1 MRVLIVDNDRLIAEQ
16 LKDALQQLGYEVHFA
31 ADGLEGLERNRQLRP
46 DVVLLDLL
54 LPKLDGYRFCKYI
67 REDPEFS
74 SLPVIVLSA
83 VPPEELTRAIQAGAT
98 ATLEKQ
104 PMAQMLPKLA
114 DAIERVLRKEAVPA
128 EHKLE
133 PGTPRLETL
142 RELLKERSHFLE
154 ILQVL
159 PQGIMELDSDHR
171 ITSVNYAACKLL
183 SMTESGIIGKKI
195 TDLFLSE
202 GQERL
207 RTTLQRL
214 SSGEAQTVQEP
225 FLVENHSI
233 KISLSPLLSSGSF
246 NGAVVSL
253 LDATAEV
260 LRTEE
265 LNRQNRQLQQMKQ
278 ELERR
283 LTAMQTIHRLSSEIE
298 YPYGSS
304 EILEAILRFLH
315 ELINLQVA
323 SAMIKVGDV
332 TTLHVFLKEDV
343 GEENLNSIK
352 TQMIEKSNPVPESR
366 PDPAKILYHFSG
378 VAASTDATLGPI
390 RSSLFLPLK
399 MEEKPAAIIGCFSRQ
414 PNAFSYF
421 DEQLLSIFVNMTFH
435 AVANMKN
442 LVDAERIKM
451 QAMVESMVDGVL
463 MADQND
469 EIVIMNQAAK
479 KILRVSRRED
489 SITKK
494 YFQETLG
501 FYPFRLTKGLVHK
514 NALQATIKEEIKVFD
529 KTLHSIVAPVYDV
542 EGQHTGTV
550 VVLRDITEQKELE
563 ERKNDFLS
571 IISHE
576 LRTPLASIG
585 GSLDLVLENV
595 VGQINEKQQ
604 RYLELAKNS
613 CQKLN
618 LVIDDLLDISKFE
631 KGKMQMAMDPISIV
645 QLVDEVAEKF
655 QPSAMEKQII
665 LKLEKPAQ
673 DVRIYGDYNRLVQV
687 MNNLLSNAIKFTP
700 QQGEIEIRIFTP
712 KVMSPHIGV
721 SVKDTGPGIRAEDL
735 ERVFDKFEQVR
746 RSDTRKIGGTGLGLA
761 ISRNIIETH
770 KGKIWAESK
779 PGEGAKFIIL
789 LPVEKRASIAPEIY
803 EESAD
808 SGAAGEIHAILIAAD
823 ADTAYLLK
831 GILLERGIRVTLSYN
846 AQEGFSLV
854 RQMAPQMMLVDLDL
868 EDSSGSQLIEILSH
882 DPETTAIPIIA
893 FSRGDS
899 LQTSPFS
906 NVLHVQKPIEMNHFL
921 QALSNSLQKIRG
933 GDKRRKILLID
944 DDPNMRMITREALQ
958 YQNYLVVEA
967 VDGAQALEQLKYHR
981 PDLILLDVMLPDIDG
996 FQIAQIIRSNITTSH
1011 IPIVFLTAK
1020 GQTEDKVKAL
1030 KAGATDYLV
1039 KPVDSTELAAR
1050 IETIVER
1057 TEAELSASPTTK
1069 LPGSVAIEKEINQLI
1084 SQRAKFALCY
1094 LDLDNLKSYND
1105 EYGYAKADAVVKQTG
1120 DIIRETVLRMGHP
1133 TDFVGHIAGD
1143 DFVFITQADLAD
1155 SICIKIIERFDQ
1167 IIPFFYRQ
1175 EDRARGYIEARDR
1188 FGVWRKF
1195 AILSVSVVCVTNEE
1209 QELLDHVQIATLAA
1223 EFKREA
1229 KAIDGSCYVRNG
1241 KTITVPKDNV

>member
-1 MRVLIVDNDRLIAEQ
+1 MSERVLIVDNDRLIAQQ
-16 LKDALQQLGYEVHFA
+16 LADAFQGLGYEVRISS
-31 ADGLEGLERNRQLRP
+31 DGLEGLEQNRQWRP
-46 DVVLLDLL
+46 AVIVLDLL
-54 LPKLDGYRFCKYI
+54 LPKVDGYRFCKYL

-74 SLPVIVLSA
+74 ELPVIVLSA
-83 VPPEELTRAIQAGAT
+83 MPAEEMPRVLEAGAS
-98 ATLEKQ
+98 AALEKES
-104 PMAQMLPKLA
+104 MAQMLPKLA
-114 DAIERVLRKEAVPA
+114 NAIERVLRKESIPTERKTEWANP
-128 EHKLE
+128 K
-133 PGTPRLETL
+133 LETL
-142 RELLKERSHFLE
+142 RELLQERSHFLE

-159 PQGIMELDSDHR
+159 PQGIMEVDSDHR
-171 ITSVNYAACKLL
+171 ITSANFAACKLL
-183 SMTESGIIGKKI
+183 ENTESGIIGKRI
-195 TDLFLSE
+195 ADLFLPE
-202 GQERL
+202 GR
-207 RTTLQRL
+207 QRL
-214 SSGEAQTVQEP
+214 ETALHRLAAGETQTMMEP
-225 FLVENHSI
+225 FLLENHSI
-233 KISLSPLLSSGSF
+233 KISLSPVLSSG
-246 NGAVVSL
+246 NYKGAVVSV

-260 LRTEE
+260 LRMDE

-283 LTAMQTIHRLSSEIE
+283 LNALQIIQRLSSEIE
-298 YPYGSS
+298 YPFGSV
-304 EILEAILRFLH
+304 EILEAILHFLH

-323 SAMIKVGDV
+323 SALIQTEHGY
-332 TTLHVFLKEDV
+332 TLHVFIKDDV
-343 GEENLNSIK
+343 GEENLNWIK
-352 TQMIEKSNPVPESR
+352 TQMIHKSNPVPDLR

-378 VAASTDATLGPI
+378 VTASTDATIGPV

-399 MEEKPAAIIGCFSRQ
+399 IEEKATAIIGCFSRQ

-421 DEQLLSIFVNMTFH
+421 DEQLVSTFVNMTFH
-435 AVANMKN
+435 AVVNMKN

-469 EIVIMNQAAK
+469 EIVIMNQSAK

-514 NALQATIKEEIKVFD
+514 NALHATIKEEVKVFD
-529 KTLHSIVAPVYDV
+529 KTLHSIVAPVYDAD
-542 EGQHTGTV
+542 GQHAGTV
-550 VVLRDITEQKELE
+550 VVLRDITEQKEME

-595 VGQINEKQQ
+595 VGQINEKQR

-618 LVIDDLLDISKFE
+618 VVIDDLLDISKFE
-631 KGKMQMAMDPISIV
+631 KGRMEMAMEPTSIFK
-645 QLVDEVAEKF
+645 LVDEVAEKF
-655 QPSAMEKQII
+655 QASAMEKQIVV
-665 LKLEKPAQ
+665 KLEMPAQ

-700 QQGEIEIRIFTP
+700 EQGEIEIRVFTP

-761 ISRNIIETH
+761 ISRSIIEAH

-803 EESAD
+803 EESAA
-808 SGAAGEIHAILIAAD
+808 SNTAGEIHAILLAAD

-854 RQMAPQMMLVDLDL
+854 RQMSPHLMLVDLEL
-868 EDSSGSQLIEILSH
+868 EDGSGSQLIEILSH
-882 DPETTAIPIIA
+882 DPETSAIPIIA
-893 FSRGDS
+893 FSRSDAQ
-899 LQTSPFS
+899 QTSPFS

-921 QALSNSLQKIRG
+921 QALSNSLLKIRG

-967 VDGAQALEQLKYHR
+967 TDGAQALEQLKYHK
-981 PDLILLDVMLPDIDG
+981 PDMILLDVMLPGIDG
-996 FQIAQIIRSNITTSH
+996 FQIAQIIRSNIMTSH

-1057 TEAELSASPTTK
+1057 TESELSASPTTK

-1084 SQRAKFALCY
+1084 SQHARFALCY

-1120 DIIRETVLRMGHP
+1120 DIIRETVLRLGHP

-1143 DFVFITQADLAD
+1143 DFVFITQPDLAD
-1155 SICIKIIERFDQ
+1155 QICLKIIERFDQ
-1167 IIPFFYRQ
+1167 IIPFLLQ
-1175 EDRARGYIEARDR
+1175 ARRPRSRLY
-1188 FGVWRKF
+1188 
-1195 AILSVSVVCVTNEE
+1195 
-1209 QELLDHVQIATLAA
+1209 
-1223 EFKREA
+1223 
-1229 KAIDGSCYVRNG
+1229 
-1241 KTITVPKDNV
+1241 